1 MLRNDAATQ
10 APAGL
15 EGLLLQREIEHF
27 LFREAQLLD
36 HREFESWY
44 ALLADDV
51 HYYMPLRTNRARRE
65 QHLEYSK
72 PDESAFFDDDKAS
85 MWMRIKKHLSPS
97 GWAED
102 PPSRTRHLVAN
113 VIVEEE
119 DGDLYS
125 VSSAFLLYRSR
136 SERQVDIMAGER
148 QDRLRRRGASFEI
161 ASRTILLDQ
170 ATLLSNNISFFF

>member
-1 MLRNDAATQ
+1 MLQSDAATRP
-10 APAGL
+10 PAGL
-15 EGLLLQREIEHF
+15 EALLVQREIEQF

-36 HREFESWY
+36 HRRFEEWY

-51 HYYMPLRTNRARRE
+51 HYFMPIRTNRTRRE
-65 QHLEYSK
+65 QHLEYSSA
-72 PDESAFFDDDKAS
+72 DESAFFDDDKAS

-102 PPSRTRHLVAN
+102 PPSRTRHIVSN
-113 VIVEEE
+113 VIVEED
-119 DGDLYS
+119 DGGLYA

-148 QDRLRRRGASFEI
+148 RDRLRRRGSSFEI
-161 ASRTILLDQ
+161 AARTILLDQ